1 MADRASVIATMAQK
15 KDIINFLKDQRGL
28 LAEADKSIEEIRL
41 ADNLIEGEIA
51 RFEEEIEELKAT
63 L

>member
-1 MADRASVIATMAQK
+1 MAQK

-41 ADNLIEGEIA
+41 ADNLIESEIA
-51 RFEEEIEELKAT
+51 RFEEEIAELKAT